1 MVTVAK
7 VDLAGML
14 GNARARAEAE
24 TPAEQRGLPRYA
36 RLTRKD
42 ARVRPDQ
49 DAALSA
55 LAKTLMRRRP
65 AKVERITENTL
76 IRVAIDLLLAHADE
90 LRGSTE
96 DELRD
101 SVTSGLRN
109 TATTEPPNSVTS
121 NCPLHSELRHSGTSG
136 LRTFR
141 SPGLPTSRTPG
152 LRQRGSAGIP
162 HDRGAWGRLKGDGP
176 VSEMRPPAGDGD
188 TTGDDTAGSDAASP
202 ASEAD
207 DSAETARARKRAA
220 MNAWREQNK
229 DHVREYNRRW
239 NAEHPDRVRELNRES
254 ARRATQ
260 RQRQVRE
267 RKERDRRYYIDNA
280 ERIREKSRAWRAVRA
295 AEDPEG
301 FRQARSAQRREWWKR
316 RPRELRERDALAARD
331 RGDAPAA
338 RERSRAYYQRNA
350 DRINAAK
357 REHLR
362 EHPEKRR
369 EYQQRWREKERAR
382 KAAGLPPRNLH
393 RTTPAERA
401 ANRTAADAFFTKVYP
416 AAQIEQM
423 RNGPPTPPELLARVE
438 P

>member
-1 MVTVAK
+1 M
-7 VDLAGML
+7 
-14 GNARARAEAE
+14 
-24 TPAEQRGLPRYA
+24 
-36 RLTRKD
+36 
-42 ARVRPDQ
+42 
-49 DAALSA
+49 
-55 LAKTLMRRRP
+55 
-65 AKVERITENTL
+65 
-76 IRVAIDLLLAHADE
+76 
-90 LRGSTE
+90 
-96 DELRD
+96 
-101 SVTSGLRN
+101 
-109 TATTEPPNSVTS
+109 
-121 NCPLHSELRHSGTSG
+121 
-136 LRTFR
+136 
-141 SPGLPTSRTPG
+141 
-152 LRQRGSAGIP
+152 
-162 HDRGAWGRLKGDGP
+162 
-176 VSEMRPPAGDGD
+176 SEMRPPAAADG
-188 TTGDDTAGSDAASP
+188 TTGSEGASP

-280 ERIREKSRAWRAVRA
+280 ERIRENSRAWRAARA

-382 KAAGLPPRNLH
+382 KAAGLPPRTLH

-416 AAQIEQM
+416 ASQIQQM
-423 RNGPPTPPELLARVE
+423 RNGPPTPPELLAQWNRESRRARATHLLAEQTELRDRLVNE
-438 P
+438 MPPADRAAKMAEEREQARLDAIGRAVNDRLRHRDPPRQPHHLDPAAPHPMLQHPNGTGLHR